1 MKKSLFAVA
10 MLVVVSATAG
20 AQEAPSASATPVSAT
35 KGKMLFAANG
45 GRLGSVYRVSD
56 DGSVQLILDGKMKT
70 VPVGT
75 LSMQEGKL
83 TTSLSKAEVISLR

>member
-1 MKKSLFAVA
+1 MKKSLLAVA
-10 MLVVVSATAG
+10 MLAVISASAV
-20 AQEAPSASATPVSAT
+20 AQEAPTASAVPVSAS

-45 GRLGSVYRVSD
+45 GRLGSVYRVTD

-70 VPVGT
+70 VPINT

-83 TTSLSKAEVISLR
+83 ITSLSKSEVISLR